1 MNVNILSKLSLRTA
15 KTSVTYFHCGTS
27 RSVVHLLSNIRI
39 NPLQNLEIGKAC
51 FVALS
56 YQSQVYINS
65 LSNVND

>member
-1 MNVNILSKLSLRTA
+1 MNGNVLSKLSLRRA

-27 RSVVHLLSNIRI
+27 RSVVHLLSNRI
-39 NPLQNLEIGKAC
+39 NPLQNLETGEVC

-56 YQSQVYINS
+56 YQSQVYISS